1 MKLTA
6 AWRTAAGI
14 GPEPGQLSWLGPI
27 TPAQTARLVATAAS
41 DPTVRWTVVVTDDEG
56 LATAVTTIKPKPAAR
71 PVTPGMIGEVT
82 IAIPASLAE
91 KCLSEGWGRAVM
103 DEWVQA
109 AVVRAAGKVRA
120 QANDGECAHTAE
132 VPGYRIPDSM
142 RRWVNARDRTCYNP
156 SCRWPAARCDTDHTL
171 AYEKGGRSCPC
182 NLGPAC
188 RAHHQLKQLPGWEL
202 TQAKPGHFTLRTRAG
217 LSYTKTPDP
226 YPV

>member
-1 MKLTA
+1 VA
-6 AWRTAAGI
+6 AAAG
-14 GPEPGQLSWLGPI
+14 
-27 TPAQTARLVATAAS
+27 

-56 LATAVTTIKPKPAAR
+56 LATAVTTIKPKPDAR

-82 IAIPASLAE
+82 IAIPANLAE
-91 KCLSEGWGRAVM
+91 KCLEEGWESAVM
-103 DEWVQA
+103 DEQLERVLKA
-109 AVVRAAGKVRA
+109 AVRVRHQHAA
-120 QANDGECAHTAE
+120 DGCAHSTE
-132 VPGYRIPDSM
+132 VPGYRVPDSM
-142 RRWVNARDRTCYNP
+142 RRWVNVRDRGCYNP
-156 SCRWPAARCDTDHTL
+156 ICRWPAGRCASDHTL
-171 AYEKGGRSCPC
+171 AYEKGGRTCPC